1 MSADGS
7 LASASSNRST
17 RENSPMPK
25 KTPKKDKLSQRAMG
39 LGLRAL
45 NRFAGLELVDKLG
58 LRKTSEQAIYRAA
71 KTGFRTAGAA
81 GRSFVAA
88 QKLVKPARL
97 AAGSARSLFDL
108 TPTDEQQMLRE
119 AVSSFAQERLRPAA
133 LDADTACAASK
144 ELLAE
149 AAGLGITLMG
159 VPEELGGAGAERSAT
174 TNVLV
179 GEALAQGDL
188 GLAVAC
194 LAPAAVSTAL
204 VLWGD
209 EAQQAKYLPSFVAD
223 DAPAAALAIV
233 EPRPLFDPFQL
244 STTATVTD
252 DGYVLN
258 GVKALVPL
266 AATAEL
272 FVIAAQIENEGPA
285 LFIVESKT
293 PGLSIEPEPAMGLR
307 AAATGR
313 VLLENVAL
321 PADALLADGSA
332 EVYGDCVALARL
344 GWCALAVG
352 CAQAAL
358 DYLIPYVNERV
369 AFGEPISHRQAVA
382 FNVADI
388 AIELE
393 AMRLATYRAASLA
406 EQGKPF
412 LREVALARRL
422 CADKGLKI
430 GSDAVQLL
438 GGHGFVKEH
447 PAERWYRDLR
457 AVGLMEGALLV

>member
-25 KTPKKDKLSQRAMG
+25 KTPKKEKLSQRAMG

-285 LFIVESKT
+285 LFIVESNT